1 MTLIVSDGPRALFW
15 SPFLPRASS
24 KRKGG
29 QVRFTNE
36 QTNELEKKFKHQKYL
51 SPAERKKL
59 AKSLQL
65 SERQVRIIL
74 HTVITTTTHTTIN
87 LFL

>member
-1 MTLIVSDGPRALFW
+1 MTGKLLNISDGQRSMFW
-15 SPFLPRASS
+15 SPFLPRTNN

-51 SPAERKKL
+51 SPPERKKL

-65 SERQVRIIL
+65 SERQVRIKRVKY
-74 HTVITTTTHTTIN
+74 TGTRK
-87 LFL
+87 LFN